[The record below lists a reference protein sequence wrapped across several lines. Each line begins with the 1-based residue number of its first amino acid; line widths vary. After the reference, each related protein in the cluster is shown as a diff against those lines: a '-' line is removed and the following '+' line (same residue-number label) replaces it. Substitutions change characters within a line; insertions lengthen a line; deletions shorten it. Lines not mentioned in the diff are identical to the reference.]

1 MTTDGG
7 MNMEFIWEKKGWNR
21 LLRRTRDAALDVSEA
36 ARSGAELAGQR
47 AGDALACA
55 KLNQAVS
62 DLQEEIDLQMQA
74 VGELIY
80 ATHRGTP
87 SDSQAVQEILEYVD
101 GLYEELEGHQQQ
113 LKLLRGLLLCGA
125 CGAENGGGN
134 VYCHNCGQPLS
145 RG

>member
-1 MTTDGG
+1 M
-7 MNMEFIWEKKGWNR
+7 
-21 LLRRTRDAALDVSEA
+21 
-36 ARSGAELAGQR
+36 
-47 AGDALACA
+47 
-55 KLNQAVS
+55 
-62 DLQEEIDLQMQA
+62 
-74 VGELIY
+74 
-80 ATHRGTP
+80 
-87 SDSQAVQEILEYVD
+87 D

>member
-1 MTTDGG
+1 
-7 MNMEFIWEKKGWNR
+7 
-21 LLRRTRDAALDVSEA
+21 
-36 ARSGAELAGQR
+36 
-47 AGDALACA
+47 
-55 KLNQAVS
+55 
-62 DLQEEIDLQMQA
+62 MQA